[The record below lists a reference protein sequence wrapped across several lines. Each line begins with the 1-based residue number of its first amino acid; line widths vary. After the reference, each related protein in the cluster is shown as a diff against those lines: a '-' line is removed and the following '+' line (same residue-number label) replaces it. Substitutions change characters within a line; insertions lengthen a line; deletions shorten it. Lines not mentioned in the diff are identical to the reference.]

1 MYMVRALLAAS
12 AASLAIALPA
22 MAADTPSADA
32 QRFGARPSVQ
42 QISLSPDGTHV
53 AILAAGPGRSTVL
66 AIADLVKGGEPK
78 PISHT
83 TGTPER
89 ATSCAWVSDTR
100 LTCELYIIVN
110 DGPRYAT
117 FTRMVTLNSD
127 GSDAKQL
134 TSKQRSNALWSM
146 QYGGE
151 VIDWSPD
158 GAPGS
163 VLMMRQYIPEFSTGT
178 HVTDTREGL
187 AVEIVDATTLSRK
200 LVENPTSTA
209 VGYVSDGHG
218 TVRIRES
225 IPQSEA
231 DWRDRIIYQYRLAGS
246 REWLPLSEA
255 TFRGQTTT
263 GFSPHAVDKTANMAY
278 GFDDVEGHRA
288 VIGVTLDGTLRRRLL
303 VSSKDADVDELIVI
317 GRQRRAVGGTWV
329 TDRRQQQF
337 FDPELQKLRVALSK
351 AIPNKP
357 LINFIDASADE
368 KRLLLFAGADNDAGT
383 YYVFDKNTH
392 GLEEVTPMRQQLADV
407 KLATVQPI
415 SYPAADG
422 TQVPAYLTLPP
433 NGPTKNLPAIVLPHG
448 GPGARDEWGFDWLA
462 QFFAA
467 RGFAV
472 IQPNFRGSAGYG
484 EAWYQKNG
492 FQSWKIAMNDV
503 NDAGRWL
510 ASQGIAAPGKLAILG
525 WSYGGYAALQS
536 SALDPDL
543 FKAIVAI
550 APVTDLGMLRE
561 EARGYTNFDQVDA
574 FIGRGAHV
582 TEGSPLKNAEKIKAP
597 VLMFHGDLDMNV
609 DILESR
615 EMANRLKSLGK
626 PVELVEFHGLDH
638 QLDDST
644 ARATMLDRADR
655 FLRASLGLPAGQ

>member
-1 MYMVRALLAAS
+1 MVRVLLVAS
-12 AASLAIALPA
+12 AASLALAPPA
-22 MAADTPSADA
+22 IAADTPSADA
-32 QRFGARPSVQ
+32 QRFGARPSVE
-42 QISLSPDGTHV
+42 QISLSPDGTRV
-53 AILAAGPGRSTVL
+53 AILAAGPGRSSIL
-66 AIADLVKGGEPK
+66 AIADMVKGGEPR
-78 PISHT
+78 PISHS

-89 ATSCAWVSDTR
+89 ATACSWVSDAR
-100 LTCELYIIVN
+100 LICQLYIVD
-110 DGPRYAT
+110 DGPNRMT
-117 FTRMVTLNSD
+117 FTRMVTLNAD

-134 TSKQRSNALWSM
+134 TSRQRSTALWSM

-158 GAPGS
+158 GASGS
-163 VLMMRQYIPEFSTGT
+163 VLMTRQYVPEFSTGT

-200 LVENPTSTA
+200 LIENPTSTA
-209 VGYVSDGHG
+209 VGFISDGHG
-218 TVRIRES
+218 TVRIRHS
-225 IPQSEA
+225 VPQSEA
-231 DWRDRIIYQYRLAGS
+231 DRRERITHQYRMAGS
-246 REWLPLSEA
+246 REWLPLGE
-255 TFRGQTTT
+255 TLYHGQTAT
-263 GFSPHAVDKTANMAY
+263 GFTPRAVDKAANMVY

-288 VIGVTLDGTLRRRLL
+288 VIGVTLDGTLQRRLL
-303 VSSKDADVDELIVI
+303 VSNQEADIDALILI

-357 LINFIDASADE
+357 LVNFIDASADE
-368 KRLLLFAGADNDAGT
+368 KKLLLFAGADNDAGT
-383 YYVFDKNTH
+383 YYVFDKDTRS
-392 GLEEVTPMRQQLADV
+392 LEEVTPMRQQLADV

-415 SYPAADG
+415 HYPAADG
-422 TQVPAYLTLPP
+422 TQIPAYLTLPP
-433 NGPTKNLPAIVLPHG
+433 NGPSKNLPAIVLPHG

-484 EAWYQKNG
+484 EAWFQKNG
-492 FQSWKIAMNDV
+492 FQSWKTAIGDV

-510 ASQGIAAPGKLAILG
+510 AAQGIAAPGKLAIVG
-525 WSYGGYAALQS
+525 WSYGGYAALQT
-536 SALDPDL
+536 SAVDPDL

-550 APVTDLGMLRE
+550 APVTDLAMLRE
-561 EARGYTNFDQVDA
+561 EARPYTNFDQVDT

-597 VLMFHGDLDMNV
+597 VLMFHGDLDVNV

-615 EMANRLKSLGK
+615 EMAKKLKSLGK
-626 PVELVEFHGLDH
+626 SAELVEFHGLDH

-644 ARATMLDRADR
+644 ARVSMLDRADR
-655 FLRASLGLPAGQ
+655 FLRTALGLPAGQ